1 MHVVSQGYYS
11 FSQKLKHIV
20 RLPFAATSYGMPVC
34 VWVVSLVCFSPS
46 VLKYV
51 YLLFFCCYF
60 LPELFI
66 ISIIIWIWFLIYCLN
81 VRNCCNVTCHGLE
94 TPHQFPY
101 SARNFEVSTPTYDAE
116 HNNFLIRICICYLL
130 SSFFTPFQI
139 HDFNNINDFKFWP
152 RKSRCRVD
160 FGWINLIWKLVL
172 WIGPRLNIDYP

>member
-1 MHVVSQGYYS
+1 MFHRGIIVSARS
-11 FSQKLKHIV
+11 WSIL
-20 RLPFAATSYGMPVC
+20 FAYLLQLLHMVC
-34 VWVVSLVCFSPS
+34 RFVFELFLWSVFSPS
-46 VLKYV
+46 VSKYV

-60 LPELFI
+60 LPENIFI
-66 ISIIIWIWFLIYCLN
+66 IIIIWIWFLIYCLN

-116 HNNFLIRICICYLL
+116 HNHFLIRICICYLL

-152 RKSRCRVD
+152 TKSRCRVD
-160 FGWINLIWKLVL
+160 FGWINLIWKLFL
-172 WIGPRLNIDYP
+172 WIGPWLNIDYP